1 MIVDCP
7 VAAFAARAPGAPAL
21 RFVSFGAP
29 PVILSAAELDAR
41 VRTWQGWLRA
51 EGLTAADRLALSSY
65 GSPDALALIYAC
77 AREGVVVA
85 LPSARLAP
93 AELAPLLA
101 RLRPRRVV
109 APPALVAAVPAG
121 APLTTPAATAATDP
135 ARWDLA
141 RPLAVLFTSGT
152 EGPPKGAVLTAGALV
167 ASARA
172 AVELLGLEAGGAWVS
187 PLPLFHVGGLGAALR
202 CALAGAA
209 LWQHERFDA
218 AAAADDL
225 ASGATHASFVAVTLT
240 RTLDALGART
250 VPERL
255 RAVMVGGGP
264 VPAAVLARARAA
276 RVPVV
281 QTYGLT
287 EAASHVCCER
297 PDDADGATAGPA
309 VPGTEVRVVSADGA
323 PLPAGFVGIIEVRGA
338 SLLAGYLD
346 DPDATARALRGGWL
360 RTGDLGTLDAH
371 GRLVVQARRLD
382 LIVTGGENVYPAEVE
397 AALLTHPAV
406 AEAAVLGEADATWG
420 QRVVA
425 AVVLRAP
432 ASSGELAAHCRARLA
447 AFKVPRVLRVVES
460 LPRTP
465 VGKLDRRALR
475 DALGLARLDVG

>member
-21 RFVSFGAP
+21 RFVSPGAP
-29 PVILSAAELDAR
+29 PVILTAAELDAR

-51 EGLTAADRLALSSY
+51 EGLAPGERLALSSH

-85 LPSARLAP
+85 LPSARLTP
-93 AELAPLLA
+93 AELAPLWA

-109 APPALVAAVPAG
+109 APPALLVHAPLG
-121 APLTTPAATAATDP
+121 APLTMPAAPAVTGP
-135 ARWDLA
+135 ARWDLS
-141 RPLAVLFTSGT
+141 RPLAVFFTSGT
-152 EGPPKGAVLTAGALV
+152 EGPPKGALLTAGALL

-172 AVELLGLEAGGAWVS
+172 AVDLLGLEAGGAWLS
-187 PLPLFHVGGLGAALR
+187 ALPLFHVGGLGAALR

-225 ASGATHASFVAVTLT
+225 ASGATHASLVAVTLA
-240 RTLDALGART
+240 RALDALGARPVT
-250 VPERL
+250 ERL

-264 VPAAVLARARAA
+264 VPAALLARARAA
-276 RVPVV
+276 HVPVV

-309 VPGTEVRVVSADGA
+309 VPGTDVRIVSADGA
-323 PLPAGFVGIIEVRGA
+323 PLPPETAGIIEVRGA
-338 SLLAGYLD
+338 SLFAGYLD

-371 GRLVVQARRLD
+371 GRLVVHTRRLD

-425 AVVLRAP
+425 VVALRAP
-432 ASSGELAAHCRARLA
+432 ASLDELVAHCRLRLA

-475 DALGLARLDVG
+475 EALGLAPLDVG